1 MPVSR
6 RKETELKLCSYIKHL
21 AEDYGISIKKLEQK
35 CGIGTNS
42 IHNWDK
48 SLPNVLKVHKVAKF
62 FGMTLDEF
70 VKGAQDYEDE
80 Q

>member
-1 MPVSR
+1 MN
-6 RKETELKLCSYIKHL
+6 LYSYIKHL
-21 AEDYGISIKKLEQK
+21 ADEYGTTVHKLNK
-35 CGIGTNS
+35 RLGFGGATINGWNT
-42 IHNWDK
+42 H
-48 SLPNVLKVHKVAKF
+48 LPDVLKCYKVAKF